1 MRGWSFAKEARPL
14 QWNFGGTGV
23 LLIQDGLL
31 DFHVVLYRAGRTS
44 SYPAEPP
51 EEGIRFH
58 FLGGAGEVGNV
69 GCVIED
75 NTGTR
80 LLVDYGLAPT
90 KPPRYPSEAPPISHA
105 VITHGH
111 IDHIGMAP
119 WLASSHGT
127 LLHGSELTAAVS
139 RIMWADTYKVSDI
152 EGYPL
157 GWDKRDMETALDSWV
172 THHLEDWFEIGQWRC
187 RLLRAGH
194 IPGAAMLEIETP
206 TKRILWSGDI
216 DTRDS
221 PNVLGAR
228 PVDCDILCLES
239 TYGGRSHNPR
249 DEEEQRLVSRVME
262 VVSRGG
268 TALIPAFAS
277 GRGQDVLRILH
288 REEPSLNVHYDG
300 MGTRVTKEWLGCR
313 TLLRD
318 GDRMEAAFRWSKRVS
333 GKSDRRKALGADV
346 IVTTSGMLD
355 GGPAIWYLNRL
366 RHDSRS
372 AILLTGYQA
381 EGSGGRKLLEE
392 GKIPI
397 FGNLTRIPL
406 EIDKFDLS
414 NHADHQALSAFARGC
429 APEDLILFHGDSD
442 SCAALD
448 TELAEEMRVHMPS
461 NNETMHI

>member
-1 MRGWSFAKEARPL
+1 M
-14 QWNFGGTGV
+14 
-23 LLIQDGLL
+23 
-31 DFHVVLYRAGRTS
+31 VLYRPGRTS
-44 SYPAEPP
+44 SYPTDLP
-51 EEGIRFH
+51 EGGIRFH

-80 LLVDYGLAPT
+80 IIVDYGLAPT
-90 KPPRYPSEAPPISHA
+90 KPPRYPSEAPPVDHA
-105 VITHGH
+105 IITHGH

-119 WLASSHGT
+119 WLAASHGT
-127 LLHGSELTAAVS
+127 LLHGTELTAAVS
-139 RIMWADTYKVSDI
+139 HIMWADTYKVSDI

-157 GWDKRDMETALDSWV
+157 GWDKRDMDTALESWV
-172 THHLEDWFEIGQWRC
+172 THEFESWFEIGAWRC

-206 TKRILWSGDI
+206 NARILWTGDI

-221 PNVLGAR
+221 PNALGAQ
-228 PVDCDILCLES
+228 PVECDILCMES
-239 TYGGRSHNPR
+239 TYGGRKHNPR
-249 DEEEQRLVSRVME
+249 EEEEGRLVSRVLE

-288 REEPSLNVHYDG
+288 REVPSLNVHYDG
-300 MGTRVTKEWLGCR
+300 MGTRVTKEWLSCR
-313 TLLRD
+313 DLLRD
-318 GDRMEAAFRWSKRVS
+318 GDRMEAAYRWSKRVS
-333 GKSDRRKALGADV
+333 GKSDRRKALDADV

-366 RHDSRS
+366 RHDSTS

-381 EGSGGRKLLEE
+381 DGSGGRKLLDE

-406 EIDKFDLS
+406 EIEKFDLS
-414 NHADHQALSAFARGC
+414 NHADHEDLISFAREC
-429 APEDLILFHGDSD
+429 SPQDTILFHGDHD
-442 SCAALD
+442 SCKAISED
-448 TELAEEMRVHMPS
+448 IAEETKVHIPS
-461 NNETMHI
+461 NNEPVFIPTSV

>member
-1 MRGWSFAKEARPL
+1 M
-14 QWNFGGTGV
+14 
-23 LLIQDGLL
+23 
-31 DFHVVLYRAGRTS
+31 
-44 SYPAEPP
+44 
-51 EEGIRFH
+51 
-58 FLGGAGEVGNV
+58 GNV

-119 WLASSHGT
+119 WLAASHGT
-127 LLHGSELTAAVS
+127 LLHGSDLTAAVS

-157 GWDKRDMETALDSWV
+157 GWDKRDMEAALDSWV
-172 THHLEDWFEIGQWRC
+172 THELGVWFEIGQWRC

-221 PNVLGAR
+221 PNVLGAL

-239 TYGGRSHNPR
+239 TYGGRRHNPR

-277 GRGQDVLRILH
+277 GWGQDVLRILH
-288 REEPSLNVHYDG
+288 REEPNLNVHYDG
-300 MGTRVTKEWLGCR
+300 MGTRVTKEWLNCR
-313 TLLRD
+313 SLLRD

-333 GKSDRRKALGADV
+333 GKSDRRKALDADV

-355 GGPAIWYLNRL
+355 GGPVIWYLNRL
-366 RHDSRS
+366 RHDSRN

-381 EGSGGRKLLEE
+381 EGSGGRRLLEE
-392 GKIPI
+392 GRVPI

-406 EIDKFDLS
+406 EIDKLDLS
-414 NHADHQALSAFARGC
+414 NHADHAGLTTFARACSPG
-429 APEDLILFHGDSD
+429 DTILFHGDAD
-442 SCAALD
+442 SCRALGAD
-448 TELAEEMRVHMPS
+448 LAGETRVHTPT
-461 NNETMHI
+461 NNEALLIPNSI